1 MAQPRVGS
9 GTAKAWTPDSVA
21 SLAPCH
27 GHPAGSDLGRRSA
40 GCLEGLGSRN
50 VRGRSCRCELCSG
63 ASSGPL
69 RIKRGRRP
77 AQVSLSALSDRTH
90 AQDLLAGGSQPL
102 RKAGLQ
108 AGEVSWLSAP
118 QSRGR
123 QSSVQ
128 TETNMR
134 LRCTRPAQGAHGEQ
148 VLTGQGGRRAGPRG
162 RLLLPADA
170 TA

>member
-90 AQDLLAGGSQPL
+90 ARTSWLEGHNLSGRQGSKLGRCHGCQPP
-102 RKAGLQ
+102 KAG
-108 AGEVSWLSAP
+108 E
-118 QSRGR
+118 GR
-123 QSSVQ
+123 AVFKQKR
-128 TETNMR
+128 T
-134 LRCTRPAQGAHGEQ
+134 
-148 VLTGQGGRRAGPRG
+148 
-162 RLLLPADA
+162 
-170 TA
+170 